1 MVKSALRVCQL
12 LTLISKNKGGL
23 RNAEIAKA
31 LSMPTS
37 STSKL
42 LATLV
47 DQKFVSLD
55 SETLRYSVGHQLL
68 SLAGSYLDGLDLTQY
83 SRPVVEKLAED
94 TGESVAVLIR
104 TSQKVMVIFKID
116 SNQPIKPSMQIGQRS
131 PMYASASGKVILAFL
146 PENELERYFSSVKF
160 NPITKKTITDPKIL
174 RRQLEKIRSTGLAY
188 NREELEDQII
198 AIAAPIFDLFEIV
211 VASLLVYV
219 PTVRFTKKKRKQ
231 IECCLPCVSPKKRE
245 NRLSVAS
252 KRPQKNCQTNMALRD
267 SCQMSG
273 HSGSMGSRL
282 GEINSFCFSIAGGK
296 KASGLQSNL

>member
-116 SNQPIKPSMQIGQRS
+116 SNQIIKPSMQIGQRS
-131 PMYASASGKVILAFL
+131 PMYASSSGKVILAFL

-211 VASLLVYV
+211 VASLLVYL

-231 IECCLPCVSPKKRE
+231 IESCL
-245 NRLSVAS
+245 
-252 KRPQKNCQTNMALRD
+252 
-267 SCQMSG
+267 
-273 HSGSMGSRL
+273 
-282 GEINSFCFSIAGGK
+282 K
-296 KASGLQSNL
+296 KAAKELSNKHGFKG

>member
-83 SRPVVEKLAED
+83 SRPVVEKLA
-94 TGESVAVLIR
+94 
-104 TSQKVMVIFKID
+104 
-116 SNQPIKPSMQIGQRS
+116 
-131 PMYASASGKVILAFL
+131 SGKVILAFL

-211 VASLLVYV
+211 VASLVVYV

-231 IECCLPCVSPKKRE
+231 IECCL
-245 NRLSVAS
+245 
-252 KRPQKNCQTNMALRD
+252 
-267 SCQMSG
+267 
-273 HSGSMGSRL
+273 
-282 GEINSFCFSIAGGK
+282 K
-296 KASGLQSNL
+296 KAAKELSDKHGFNG